1 MSTLTCWPEFAMGK
15 NPWQTKSSRT
25 VYQNNWISVR
35 EDEVIR
41 PDGNPGIYGVIYM
54 RPSVCVLAI
63 NDRDEVVLVGQW
75 RYSVN
80 RYSWELPRGGSH
92 PAELDMLDVAR
103 RELVEE
109 TGVVASNWEFLGT
122 VDNGNGVANDVQH
135 LYLATGLT
143 HTEMSLDPE
152 EDITVEWK
160 PFDEVVQ
167 MAISGGITEVCS
179 LAAIF
184 KVALL
189 RIQTQVTQTLARPG
203 K

>member
-1 MSTLTCWPEFAMGK
+1 MNK
-15 NPWQTKSSRT
+15 NPWKTTSSRT

-41 PDGNPGIYGVIYM
+41 PDGNPGIYGVIFI
-54 RPSVCVLAI
+54 RPSVGVLAI
-63 NDRDEVVLVGQW
+63 NERDEVVLVGQW

-92 PAELDMLDVAR
+92 PGEETNMLEVAR

-109 TGVVASNWEFLGT
+109 TGVKAARWEFLGT
-122 VDNGNGVANDVQH
+122 VDNGNGVAEDVQS

-143 HTEMSLDPE
+143 YAEMSLDPE
-152 EDITVEWK
+152 EDITVKWM
-160 PFDEVVQ
+160 PFDEVVK
-167 MAISGGITEVCS
+167 MAMNGGITEVCS
-179 LAAIF
+179 VAAIF

-189 RIQTQVTQTLARPG
+189 RKQR

>member
-1 MSTLTCWPEFAMGK
+1 MVKKLVQVS
-15 NPWQTKSSRT
+15 PWKTKSSRT

-41 PDGNPGIYGVIYM
+41 PDGNPGIYGVVLI
-54 RPSVCVLAI
+54 RPSVGVLAV
-63 NDRDEVVLVGQW
+63 NDRDEAVLVGQW

-92 PAELDMLDVAR
+92 PGEPDMLDVAR

-109 TGVVASNWEFLGT
+109 TGVIAARWEFLGT
-122 VDNGNGVANDVQH
+122 VDNGNGVAEDVQS

-143 HTEMSLDPE
+143 HTETSPDPE

-160 PFDEVVQ
+160 PFDEVLE
-167 MAISGGITEVCS
+167 MALNGGITEVCS

-184 KVALL
+184 KVAVL
-189 RIQTQVTQTLARPG
+189 RSRR